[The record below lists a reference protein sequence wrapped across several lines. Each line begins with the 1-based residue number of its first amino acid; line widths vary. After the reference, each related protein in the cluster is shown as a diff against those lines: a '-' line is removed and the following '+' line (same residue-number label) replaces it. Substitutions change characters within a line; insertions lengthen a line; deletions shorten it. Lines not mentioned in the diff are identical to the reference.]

1 MTTSVALCTFNG
13 EKFLKEQLDSI
24 LNQTVTIDEIIVCD
38 DGSTDATISILN
50 SYKEKFPEIF
60 NIYINEENLRSVKNF
75 EKAMLLC
82 KNEIIFLSDQDDIWE
97 KNKVE
102 IILKN
107 FNDNPNIDVI
117 STSGFIINDASKIQ
131 DKITIWDVPFFLQ
144 ERQETLDFF
153 YIINYFMSILFRDE
167 QFRILISFRHSP
179 NFIINYF
186 KIIIKSDIQ
195 IF

>member
-75 EKAMLLC
+75 EKGRKRL
-82 KNEIIFLSDQDDIWE
+82 
-97 KNKVE
+97 
-102 IILKN
+102 
-107 FNDNPNIDVI
+107 
-117 STSGFIINDASKIQ
+117 INASSRNAPKYKI
-131 DKITIWDVPFFLQ
+131 V
-144 ERQETLDFF
+144 
-153 YIINYFMSILFRDE
+153 
-167 QFRILISFRHSP
+167 
-179 NFIINYF
+179 
-186 KIIIKSDIQ
+186 
-195 IF
+195 

>member
-102 IILKN
+102 KCLDFFKKEEE
-107 FNDNPNIDVI
+107 IDVFC
-117 STSGFIINDASKIQ
+117 SNAFIINEKGEKLQ
-131 DKITIWDVPFFLQ
+131 KHTI
-144 ERQETLDFF
+144 
-153 YIINYFMSILFRDE
+153 
-167 QFRILISFRHSP
+167 
-179 NFIINYF
+179 
-186 KIIIKSDIQ
+186 
-195 IF
+195 